1 MADTADATPV
11 FLSGRWARV
20 RCFVVVHASCCA
32 CLVLLQDALLK
43 HHLRVVPDL
52 QRQACRS
59 GPAGAG
65 RGEPV
70 EATAHSSGE
79 PAGLR
84 VSTCS
89 PLRDPAMPLERF
101 GEVPDNRPRH
111 GGSPVPDAGKQI
123 LLMHMRKAGGST
135 LRHWVRSACT
145 VLKNRTD
152 CAWEREGASIN
163 NYFYFEYLAGPR
175 AKITIAI
182 INIREPLRRT
192 LSLVSMNI
200 AQRDES
206 CKVQDAKV
214 LSSEKCLAN
223 NSVEAELQRIRECY
237 SLRADAP
244 VSADIAV
251 PLYMCG
257 ADVYVKALAGT
268 SDEHYVWSEAVGDSR
283 HVNNKMFWGRAS
295 SQELERAKQRLVAF
309 HGVAITEWLNFV
321 AFEDFMA
328 KIVMGLHNRIPF
340 ESAYRNQHNSR
351 SGCIT
356 RFTPEQMRAAER
368 MNEQDVAL
376 YDYAKRLV
384 LQRMVDAGYC

>member
-11 FLSGRWARV
+11 FRSGRWARV
-20 RCFVVVHASCCA
+20 PCSVVVHASCCA

-43 HHLRVVPDL
+43 HHLRAGPPTM

-59 GPAGAG
+59 GPAGA
-65 RGEPV
+65 RRDEPM
-70 EATAHSSGE
+70 EALGSGE

-84 VSTCS
+84 VGTCS
-89 PLRDPAMPLERF
+89 PLRAPAMPLWSAS
-101 GEVPDNRPRH
+101 GESPTPATGTGRPRW
-111 GGSPVPDAGKQI
+111 PDAGRQL
-123 LLMHMRKAGGST
+123 LLMHVRKAGGTT
-135 LRHWVRSACT
+135 LRHWVHSACT
-145 VLKNRTD
+145 VLKNTAD

-182 INIREPLRRT
+182 INIREPLART
-192 LSLVSMNI
+192 QSLVSMNI
-200 AQRDES
+200 AQRDKS

-223 NSVEAELQRIRECY
+223 NSVDAELQRIRECF
-237 SLRADAP
+237 SIRGDLP
-244 VSADIAV
+244 VNAAIS
-251 PLYMCG
+251 PLYECG
-257 ADVYVKALAGT
+257 ADVYVKTLVGT
-268 SDEHYVWSEAVGDSR
+268 SDEHYLWSEVADEGR
-283 HVNNKMFWGRAS
+283 HSNTLFWDRAS

-321 AFEDFMA
+321 AFEDFMV
-328 KIVMGLHNRIPF
+328 KIVMGLHNRIRF
-340 ESAYRNQHNSR
+340 GSAYPTQHKTR
-351 SGCIT
+351 SGDST

-384 LQRMVDAGYC
+384 LQRMVGAGYC